1 MVDGLAVLDSI
12 LGKSLFEQEAHITL
26 TIAEVN
32 LLMLSIWKKRRWY
45 QKDTSLLLRPYA
57 VRAKG
62 SLENMHRE
70 LRYILPNEVD
80 LRSIGLT
87 DQTSL
92 NVAIS
97 HINSSAK
104 EHLNGKSPFEL
115 CEFMCPELAQ
125 KLYEFGL
132 QK

>member
-1 MVDGLAVLDSI
+1 M
-12 LGKSLFEQEAHITL
+12 
-26 TIAEVN
+26 
-32 LLMLSIWKKRRWY
+32 
-45 QKDTSLLLRPYA
+45 RPYA
-57 VRAKG
+57 VRAERK
-62 SLENMHRE
+62 LENMHRE

-104 EHLNGKSPFEL
+104 EHLNGNPHLSYVSS
-115 CEFMCPELAQ
+115 CVRN
-125 KLYEFGL
+125 
-132 QK
+132 

>member
-1 MVDGLAVLDSI
+1 MVPEGHES
-12 LGKSLFEQEAHITL
+12 S
-26 TIAEVN
+26 
-32 LLMLSIWKKRRWY
+32 
-45 QKDTSLLLRPYA
+45 LRPYA
-57 VRAKG
+57 VRAEG

-104 EHLNGKSPFEL
+104 EHLNGKSHL
-115 CEFMCPELAQ
+115 SYVSSCVRN
-125 KLYEFGL
+125 
-132 QK
+132 